1 MANTMLELTGIHKA
15 FGDNQVLRGI
25 DLVVD
30 KGEVVAVLGPSG
42 SGKSTMLRCI
52 NHLETIDKGDIHI
65 KGQAL
70 VEGGVYVDEKRQR
83 EVLADQVNRTALCPT
98 TLFRLSCFAGFVRT
112 DASCPGGR
120 LVTPMPSG
128 SPKSSCSRRR

>member
-1 MANTMLELTGIHKA
+1 MAETMLELTNIPKS

-65 KGQAL
+65 KGHTNISRFPNERNSL
-70 VEGGVYVDEKRQR
+70 V
-83 EVLADQVNRTALCPT
+83 
-98 TLFRLSCFAGFVRT
+98 
-112 DASCPGGR
+112 
-120 LVTPMPSG
+120 
-128 SPKSSCSRRR
+128 